1 MAISIAADVIVRPMG
16 NVRIFSNETRRGR
29 RSSLLGGAA
38 LPVLLVMMAALPV
51 LAAGESGTWRAAGS
65 LLQQR
70 DNGQTATLLP
80 DGTVLVA
87 GGQDS
92 GGTITAET
100 EIFHPAD
107 STWAKGPPM
116 GVARLGHTAVRLD
129 DGRVLVIGG
138 LSAFGT
144 PVNAPMPTAEIYD
157 PAAQAWSRTGAMPTA
172 AIQPAAVVLSDS
184 RVLAVGG
191 SPDGTVGTAA
201 VQVFDPRNNL
211 WTALRPMSTP
221 RRGPAALLLHTG
233 KVLVAGGAAT
243 DSDGSLAT
251 AEIYDPAANSW
262 TTGPPMSTTHAHSLY
277 TLLPDGRAMVS
288 GGVDFQG
295 GNAIAVTATDLYDP
309 GTNTWT
315 TAAPLRA
322 GRAVGS
328 GALLAN
334 GLYLA
339 VGGYRV
345 RNGVSAQATA
355 EIFDPS
361 SGTWTSLP
369 PMSTTRVGGSV
380 VALSGNRAL
389 VVAGTR
395 LPDTELFNLG
405 APIATRGLG
414 SVAAGG
420 VTISTFNLALLA
432 TTALLMLAV
441 VAQVL
446 WRRRDSS

>member
-1 MAISIAADVIVRPMG
+1 MATVRWFS
-16 NVRIFSNETRRGR
+16 NVRTPRHRGR
-29 RSSLLGGAA
+29 VSLKAGRGLILGASLLVLLATTAA
-38 LPVLLVMMAALPV
+38 LPT

-65 LLQQR
+65 LIQQR

-92 GGTITAET
+92 TGTITAET

-107 STWAKGPPM
+107 STWVKGRPM
-116 GVARLGHTAVRLD
+116 GGPRLGHTAVRLD

-144 PVNAPMPTAEIYD
+144 LVNTPMPTAEVYD

-172 AIQPAAVVLSDS
+172 VIQPAAVVLPDS

-191 SPDGTVGTAA
+191 SPDGTVGSPAI
-201 VQVFDPRNNL
+201 QVFDPRTNL
-211 WTALRPMSTP
+211 WTALRPMSTA

-233 KVLVAGGAAT
+233 KVLVAGGAAS

-251 AEIYDPAANSW
+251 AEVYDPAANTW
-262 TTGPPMSTTHAHSLY
+262 TAAAPMSTSHAHGLY
-277 TLLPDGRAMVS
+277 AVLPDGRAMVS

-295 GNAIAVTATDLYDP
+295 GNAISVTATDLYDP
-309 GTNTWT
+309 GSNMWT
-315 TAAPLRA
+315 VAAPLRA

-361 SGTWTSLP
+361 AGTWTMLP

-395 LPDTELFNLG
+395 LPDTELFNLS
-405 APIATRGLG
+405 APVASRGLG
-414 SVAAGG
+414 SVTSGG
-420 VTISTFNLALLA
+420 VTISIFNLALVA
-432 TTALLMLAV
+432 TTALLVFAV

-446 WRRRDSS
+446 WRRRAGS

>member
-1 MAISIAADVIVRPMG
+1 ME
-16 NVRIFSNETRRGR
+16 NVRFFSNVSQKAG
-29 RSSLLGGAA
+29 SGLLFGVSLLA
-38 LPVLLVMMAALPV
+38 LLATTVAVPT
-51 LAAGESGTWRAAGS
+51 LAAGESGAWRAAGS

-70 DNGQTATLLP
+70 DNGQTATLLR

-92 GGTITAET
+92 AGTITAET

-107 STWAKGPPM
+107 STWVKGRPM
-116 GVARLGHTAVRLD
+116 GGPRLGHTAVRLD

-144 PVNAPMPTAEIYD
+144 VVNTPMPTAEVYD

-172 AIQPAAVVLSDS
+172 VIQPAAVVLTDS
-184 RVLAVGG
+184 RVMAVGG
-191 SPDGTVGTAA
+191 SPDGTVGSPAI
-201 VQVFDPRNNL
+201 QVFDPRTNL
-211 WTALRPMSTP
+211 WTALRSMSTG

-251 AEIYDPAANSW
+251 VEVYDPAANTW
-262 TTGPPMSTTHAHSLY
+262 TALPPMSTTHAHGLY
-277 TLLPDGRAMVS
+277 ALLPDGRAMVS

-309 GTNTWT
+309 GSNTWT

-328 GALLAN
+328 GALLAD

-345 RNGVSAQATA
+345 RNGVAAQATA

-361 SGTWTSLP
+361 NGSWTALP
-369 PMSTTRVGGSV
+369 PMSTSRVGGSV
-380 VALSGNRAL
+380 VALNGNRAL
-389 VVAGTR
+389 VVGGSR
-395 LPDTELFNLG
+395 LGDTEVFSLITPVAG
-405 APIATRGLG
+405 QG
-414 SVAAGG
+414 SGVGVAAGG
-420 VTISTFNLALLA
+420 ASISTFNLALIA
-432 TTALLMLAV
+432 TTALLVLAV
-441 VAQVL
+441 VGQVL
-446 WRRRDSS
+446 WRRRGS